1 MLENL
6 EYSMIIPIPYVYRII
21 NTNIPLDKTVHN
33 KPIKTT
39 NEMIKRR
46 WCIVPLIYQFLP
58 KNSSSKK
65 TITNYKQTKKK
76 AHQYHPQI
84 EKTITNTVFFL
95 SVRVY

>member
-6 EYSMIIPIPYVYRII
+6 EYRMIIPIPYVYRII

-76 AHQYHPQI
+76 HINIIH
-84 EKTITNTVFFL
+84 KLKNNHKHSFFF
-95 SVRVY
+95 